1 MRRRSLMLSGI
12 ALPFTVHAEDE
23 SAVAAIRGGGVV
35 VAFRHA
41 LAPGTFDPPEFR
53 LGDCRTQRNLD
64 DVGRAQARRLGA
76 WFERHRLEPAAV
88 RSSPWCRCMDTATI
102 AFGRTQAWPALGSP
116 RGTTPQRY
124 AAQLEALRK
133 ALLDVSAQPGR
144 FEIWVTHM
152 FVLSDLVG
160 GGISSGDG
168 LVLQADADGRP
179 GVMARLTGI

>member
-1 MRRRSLMLSGI
+1 MRRRSLMLAGI
-12 ALPFTVHAEDE
+12 TFPFAVHAEDE
-23 SAVAAIRGGGVV
+23 GAVAAIRAGGVV

-41 LAPGTFDPPEFR
+41 LAPGTFDPPEFQ
-53 LGDCRTQRNLD
+53 LGDCRTQRNLN

-76 WFERHRLEPAAV
+76 WFERHRLEPATV

-102 AFGRTQAWPALGSP
+102 AFGQTQAWSALGSP

-124 AAQLEALRK
+124 AGQLEALRK
-133 ALLDVSAQPGR
+133 ALVDQGAQSGP

-168 LVLQADADGRP
+168 LVLQAGADGRP
-179 GVMARLTGI
+179 QVLARLTGI